1 MYFLVK
7 VRTERGDMELV
18 EALIRDFRVA
28 VMPGST
34 FGINRAC
41 YLRISYGA
49 LEKPTVAEG
58 VTRLVR
64 GLRKLV

>member
-1 MYFLVK
+1 MK
-7 VRTERGDMELV
+7 VRTHRRDMELL
-18 EALIRDFRVA
+18 EALIHDFRVA

-34 FGINRAC
+34 FGIDEGC

-49 LEKPTVAEG
+49 LVKPTVAEG

-64 GLRKLV
+64 GLRSLA